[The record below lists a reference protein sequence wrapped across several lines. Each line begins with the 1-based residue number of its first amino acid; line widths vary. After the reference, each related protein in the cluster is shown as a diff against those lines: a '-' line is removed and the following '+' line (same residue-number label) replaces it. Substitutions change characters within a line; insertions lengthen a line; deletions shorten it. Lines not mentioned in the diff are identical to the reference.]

1 MRCSAITTLAI
12 SIAALAACS
21 ASVAN
26 AQPALE
32 QGFSGALR
40 GCEEW
45 ILNPESWING
55 PAPFIATVGLG
66 DTMGLVAKVDEASLP
81 PPALRRGNRYWR
93 INSTE
98 TAGYVLV
105 VSDQAAICHI
115 TGGGNVDLQPVVEA
129 VLTSADFASRWE
141 TVRQTE
147 RRDMATTTLRNRT
160 DPSLSAFVSRAKR
173 AGERLDRVQVLVT
186 AQYETQN

>member
-1 MRCSAITTLAI
+1 MRSSALTTLAV
-12 SIAALAACS
+12 SIVAVAACS
-21 ASVAN
+21 APVAR
-26 AQPALE
+26 AQSALE

-45 ILNPESWING
+45 IVNPESWIDG

-66 DTMGLVAKVDEASLP
+66 DKMGLVAEVDEASLP
-81 PPALRRGNRYWR
+81 PRAWRRGNRYWR

-105 VSDQAAICHI
+105 VSDQTPMCHV

-129 VLTSADFASRWE
+129 ILMSADFASRWE
-141 TVRQTE
+141 TVQKTE
-147 RRDMATTTLRNRT
+147 RGGMATTILRNRT
-160 DPSLSAFVSRAKR
+160 DPSLSAVVSRANR
-173 AGERLDRVQVLVT
+173 PGERLDRVQVLVT
-186 AQYETQN
+186 ATYQTQN